1 MITTDN
7 FSKNICF
14 SNALIQ
20 VFGKVYVHLDK
31 TIFNPIN
38 HNKKNSFMSL
48 HRLYYRSIMK
58 HHMYLSSHELH

>member
-38 HNKKNSFMSL
+38 HNKKKLFYVVTSLILSKYYETSHVSFES
-48 HRLYYRSIMK
+48 
-58 HHMYLSSHELH
+58 